1 MIYAKDMPD
10 HVAKLART
18 DIGLAQALAASVVRL
33 NRRLRQ
39 QRRSDLTPNQA
50 AVLGALRR
58 HGEMTPGAL
67 ADVEQVKP
75 PTMTRIVN
83 CLADIGYVTRS
94 PHPTDGR
101 QIVVAISDD
110 GEEWLAAE
118 RKRRDIW
125 LAKRLRELEP
135 AEREVLRDA
144 AVILERLS
152 VS

>member
-1 MIYAKDMPD
+1 MTYAKDMPD

-39 QRRSDLTPNQA
+39 QRHSDLTPNQA

-58 HGEMTPGAL
+58 QGAMTPSAL

-75 PTMTRIVN
+75 PTMTRIVT
-83 CLADIGYVTRS
+83 CLADMGYVTRS
-94 PHPTDGR
+94 AHPTDGR

-135 AEREVLRDA
+135 ADREVLRDA